1 MVKTAEKKR
10 RSGLDRAALQRWMK
24 KRLSHPFAREGL
36 MGLNNMKRLGSW
48 LFRLCIVIGIS
59 FVILTP
65 LISIVS
71 RSLMPLE
78 EYYSPLVYVVPM
90 HVTLE
95 HFQMAML
102 HLNYWGAL
110 QETLVTCIGLTL
122 LQLLVCS
129 LVGYGFARFRLPLG
143 GLMFGLVVLT
153 IVIPSQALLIPM
165 YMQFLYFD
173 PLGLCTLFTGHS
185 ISLMNTPLPQ
195 ILMTA
200 MGMGLNAGLY
210 IYIFRQFFRGM
221 PVALEEAAWID
232 GAGPFK
238 TFFRIMLPNATPAMI
253 IVTLFSMV
261 WQYNDTFFA
270 GLFSTSDSLL
280 ASRLSSLQSMLV
292 NIANIRDV
300 NLLDSIIK
308 TGVLLVIL
316 PLVILYIFL
325 QRFFMEGI
333 ERSGIVG

>member
-1 MVKTAEKKR
+1 MVNVDRKR
-10 RSGLDRAALQRWMK
+10 EAHVAH
-24 KRLSHPFAREGL
+24 RLRKAMAHPFAREGL
-36 MGLNNMKRLGSW
+36 LGSNRMKQVGSW
-48 LFRLCIVIGIS
+48 LFRLSIIIGIS
-59 FVILTP
+59 FVILSP
-65 LISIVS
+65 IISLIS

-95 HFQMAML
+95 HFQMAIQ
-102 HLNYWGAL
+102 HLGYWDSL
-110 QETLVTCIGLTL
+110 VETLVTCVVLTL
-122 LQLLVCS
+122 LQLMVCS
-129 LVGYGFARFRLPLG
+129 LVGYGFARYRLPMG

-153 IVIPSQALLIPM
+153 IVIPSQALLIPT

-185 ISLMNTPLPQ
+185 ISLINTPWPQ
-195 ILMTA
+195 LLMTA
-200 MGMGLNAGLY
+200 LGMGLNAGLY

-221 PVALEEAAWID
+221 PAALEEAAWID

-238 TFFRIMLPNATPAMI
+238 TFIRIMLPNATPAMI
-253 IVTLFSMV
+253 IVTLFSVV

-270 GLFSTSDSLL
+270 GLFSTSDSML
-280 ASRLSSLQSMLV
+280 ACRLSSLQSVLV